1 MEELNKI
8 IEDDAIGKKKQM
20 EDLKSYTKLQELE
33 KLNSDLEKKLN
44 QERERNRALR
54 FRAGQ
59 IFL

>member
-44 QERERNRALR
+44 QERERNSALR